1 MYVQTSV
8 DSVEMLLKKHE
19 DFVMSFLTHD
29 EKIKALCEQANRLV
43 QAGHYDS
50 TG

>member
-19 DFVMSFLTHD
+19 DFIMSGIPHD
-29 EKIKALCEQANRLV
+29 EKVKALCEQASRLI

-50 TG
+50 SG